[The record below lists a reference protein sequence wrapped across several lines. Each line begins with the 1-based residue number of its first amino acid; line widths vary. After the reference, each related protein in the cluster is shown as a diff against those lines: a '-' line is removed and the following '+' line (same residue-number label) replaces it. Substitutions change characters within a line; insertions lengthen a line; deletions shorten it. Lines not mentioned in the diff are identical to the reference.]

1 MELFHC
7 SRNLNAR
14 RNGRKWPQWQRL
26 LINDLGQ
33 GEEKGCDTE
42 GLQVYWLIRVTYT
55 PKDAAGGVAVGAQ
68 LMASL
73 CAVGQ
78 VEQAGQVGQVDQV
91 GWRFSL
97 QIG

>member
-1 MELFHC
+1 MP
-7 SRNLNAR
+7 R

-33 GEEKGCDTE
+33 DEEKGCDTE
-42 GLQVYWLIRVTYT
+42 GLQTYWLIRVTYT